1 MMLTAFALKQDKVET
16 VPAGEHRTGFENLR
30 SITGR
35 YFRTFSLHGTDETEE
50 QQKGIIGFMKKEM
63 LYLKDS
69 AAKMGIE
76 LSDLQLEQFDTYYE
90 MLVEKNKVMN
100 LTAITDLEE
109 VVQKHFLDSISLI
122 KVEKLNQDISII
134 DLGTG
139 AGFPGIPLKI
149 AFPELEICLADSL
162 NKRVLFLNEVIEE
175 LELKKISAVHGRAEE
190 LARQKGYREQFDLC
204 VSRAVANLSTLSE
217 YCLPFVKVGGK
228 FISYKANEVE
238 EETKQAEHALEVLGG
253 ACVDIQKFQLPD
265 SEMNRAFVIIEKKKK
280 TPAIYPRKAGT
291 PSKKPL

>member
-1 MMLTAFALKQDKVET
+1 
-16 VPAGEHRTGFENLR
+16 
-30 SITGR
+30 
-35 YFRTFSLHGTDETEE
+35 
-50 QQKGIIGFMKKEM
+50 MKKEI

-238 EETKQAEHALEVLGG
+238 EETKQAEYALEVLGG

-265 SEMNRAFVIIEKKKK
+265 SEMNRAFVIIEKKKR
-280 TPAIYPRKAGT
+280 TPATYPRKAGT

>member
-1 MMLTAFALKQDKVET
+1 MSYDLAKFKHGLEELRITLTDHQ
-16 VPAGEHRTGFENLR
+16 
-30 SITGR
+30 I
-35 YFRTFSLHGTDETEE
+35 
-50 QQKGIIGFMKKEM
+50 
-63 LYLKDS
+63 
-69 AAKMGIE
+69 
-76 LSDLQLEQFDTYYE
+76 EQFLQYYE

-100 LTAITDLEE
+100 LTAITEFEE

-265 SEMNRAFVIIEKKKK
+265 SEMNRAFVIIEKKKR
-280 TPAIYPRKAGT
+280 TPATYPRKAGT

>member
-1 MMLTAFALKQDKVET
+1 
-16 VPAGEHRTGFENLR
+16 
-30 SITGR
+30 
-35 YFRTFSLHGTDETEE
+35 
-50 QQKGIIGFMKKEM
+50 MKKEM

-100 LTAITDLEE
+100 LTAITELEE

-149 AFPELEICLADSL
+149 AFPELEICLVDSL

-280 TPAIYPRKAGT
+280 TLATYPRKAGT